1 MNRPHTLTQLRSVL
15 GVFNYHRPFIN
26 HYSSIV
32 KPLTDLTSGK
42 KKLTTLPWT
51 KKEQHSFDL
60 IKERLCNA
68 VSLYVPKIWRLFIMR
83 TDASGIAVSAAL
95 SQLID
100 DAYSVTDSGSNEHPV
115 AFCSKVLSVT
125 QTKWSVIERE
135 AYAVVYSLN
144 KFYNI
149 IFSSP
154 IVVCSDHNP
163 LAYIINSATKSSK
176 LARWYLALQEF
187 NITFRYVKAKDNF
200 LADFFSRQI
209 SFDAESGG
217 RL

>member
-1 MNRPHTLTQLRSVL
+1 MCQKL
-15 GVFNYHRPFIN
+15 GD
-26 HYSSIV
+26 YS
-32 KPLTDLTSGK
+32 
-42 KKLTTLPWT
+42 
-51 KKEQHSFDL
+51 
-60 IKERLCNA
+60 LC
-68 VSLYVPKIWRLFIMR
+68 I
-83 TDASGIAVSAAL
+83 TDARGITVSAAL

-100 DAYSVTDSGSNEHPV
+100 DAYSVTDSGLNEHLV

-125 QTKWSVIERE
+125 QTKWSVIEHE
-135 AYAVVYSLN
+135 AYAVVYSVN
-144 KFYNI
+144 KLYKI

-176 LARWYLALQEF
+176 LTRWYLALQEF

-200 LADFFSRQI
+200 IADFFSRHI

-217 RL
+217 RP